1 MDVSEYFRRIGF
13 SGPFVNPDLST
24 LKQLLRLHVMSVPFE
39 NLSLHCGEEVP
50 VDLSRTWDK
59 IVRRGRGGWCFESGA
74 LFLWAVAELGYDTAM
89 LSSRVYHNYSGQFS
103 EFDDHLIGKVKVEG
117 REFIVDASF
126 GFTKQIREPLEL
138 ESGKEQIQTLGTF
151 RLLKTG
157 DVWLLEKTSRDP
169 KILDPS
175 IENSKMIASHI
186 ARPVYRF
193 TLEPRV
199 LDYFSEANKKLQ
211 ADSEAVLVNKLLA
224 SLQCEGGVKL
234 LVGRIYTHVTCRP
247 DLGLDLFDMRE
258 VQEEELETLLR
269 EQFNLRLENKLRLMD
284 KNV

>member
-1 MDVSEYFRRIGF
+1 MDVWEYFRRIGF
-13 SGPFVNPDLST
+13 SGPFVKPDLST
-24 LKQLLRLHVMSVPFE
+24 LKQLLRLHVTSVPFE
-39 NLSLHCGEEVP
+39 NLSLHCGEEMP

-59 IVRRGRGGWCFESGA
+59 IVMRGRGGWCFESGA
-74 LFLWAVAELGYDTAM
+74 LFLWALAELGYDTTM
-89 LSSRVYHNYSGQFS
+89 LSSRVYHNQSGQFS

-138 ESGKEQIQTLGTF
+138 EPGKEQIQTLGTF
-151 RLLKTG
+151 RFLKTG
-157 DVWLLEKTSRDP
+157 HVWVLEKTSRDP

-175 IENSKMIASHI
+175 IENSKMIASHM

-193 TLEPRV
+193 TLEPKI
-199 LDYFSEANKKLQ
+199 LDYFFEANKKLL
-211 ADSEAVLVNKLLA
+211 AEPDSVLVNKLLV
-224 SLQCEGGVKL
+224 SLQCEDGVKL
-234 LVGRIYTHVTCRP
+234 LVGQVYSHMTCRP

-258 VQEEELETLLR
+258 VQVEELETLLR

-284 KNV
+284 KKM